1 MQLRA
6 NPRLYQAMDLLT
18 IPAVE
23 MDQALD
29 EEIVNN
35 PFLEEGAPE
44 EGDAPLSGSGE
55 ESGEPQEKQDSTEE
69 SRVLEQ
75 WERLLEVGQ
84 EPGQVGSVGGD
95 DAEWQ
100 ERDLA
105 MHEEGLHASL
115 DRQLGLMSIPD
126 RTREI
131 AARFLQELDDD
142 GYFRKQLEHIDL
154 EDFAPPVLLAERE
167 RVLGIVQSMQ
177 PTGVG
182 ARNLAECLLLQ
193 LREKGKGESLAAQLL
208 EHCPEDLA
216 LRRYEEMARR
226 MKTTTQAVQGALDE
240 LRLLTPYPGR
250 SMGGGEPARGAHPDF
265 VVRLEEGAWVVE
277 LTDGR
282 GSGLRLSDS
291 YRKLLEKKSSLSA
304 EQREYLTGR
313 LQAAMWMLQAVEQR
327 RHTLLK
333 VMRAIVAR
341 QDGFLRRGVSFLK
354 PLTLREIAEDVG
366 MHESTISRVVN
377 GKQVQTP
384 RGVLPLRQFFST
396 GLTTEHGEAVSAR
409 HVRQQI
415 QDLIHQESTAEPLT
429 DQEIALRLQDQG
441 VHVARRT
448 IAKYREQLG
457 LPTAKL
463 RRRIS

>member
-35 PFLEEGAPE
+35 PFLEEGAPDG
-44 EGDAPLSGSGE
+44 GDASPGAAAE
-55 ESGEPQEKQDSTEE
+55 EVVVVEGAPDNAEE
-69 SRVLEQ
+69 SRVIDQ

-84 EPGQVGSVGGD
+84 EQGHTGSVGGD

-105 MHEEGLHASL
+105 TQEEGLHASL
-115 DRQLGLMSIPD
+115 ERQLGLMSLTE
-126 RTREI
+126 RTHQLAE
-131 AARFLQELDDD
+131 RFLQDFDDD
-142 GYFRKQLEHIDL
+142 GYLRKPLEDINL
-154 EDFAPPVLLAERE
+154 EDFTPLVPLSERE
-167 RVLGIVQSMQ
+167 QVLNVLQSMQ

-182 ARNLAECLLLQ
+182 ARNLAECLLIQ
-193 LREKGKGESLAAQLL
+193 LREKGKGASLAAQLL

-226 MKTTTQAVQGALDE
+226 MKTSTQAVQEALDE

-250 SMGGGEPARGAHPDF
+250 SLGGGEPARGAHPDF
-265 VVRLEEGAWVVE
+265 VVRMEASAWIVE

-291 YRKLLEKKSSLSA
+291 YRKLLEKKSSLST

-377 GKQVQTP
+377 GKQAQTP

-415 QDLIHQESTAEPLT
+415 QDLIHQESTADPLT
-429 DQEIALRLQDQG
+429 DQEIAIRLQDQG